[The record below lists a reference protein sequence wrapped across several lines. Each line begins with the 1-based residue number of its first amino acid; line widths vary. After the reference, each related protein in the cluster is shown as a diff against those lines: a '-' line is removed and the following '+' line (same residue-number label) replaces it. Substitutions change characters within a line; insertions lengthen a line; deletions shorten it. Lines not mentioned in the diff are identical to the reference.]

1 MLFFSILFFC
11 RYFRGVHHP
20 NVQLLQKHWGAPHG
34 AGGTGSPDHYH
45 HPDTRYEAAN
55 YLQPQRLLKSYFL
68 SSHPVRL
75 KRCLLPR
82 TQIGPTWRITGLW
95 RRFRRAYLTCW
106 GRCACCT
113 IRKTPSTLLVCWAV
127 SLSCGRSATT
137 TQRCSHPGGWTTTNL
152 LRCSVRSG
160 TCSDST
166 DMRKHKGIVRWAF
179 ERASPSHNEY
189 LYLMIRSSILCV
201 TRPRWHLVRS
211 CFHCASLNVCLI
223 FEISDQTSGVLAEIN
238 KWEKELKNC

>member
-1 MLFFSILFFC
+1 MSKFVSNKLNFDHYLSSFIVTSGLDFTLFVYNTATIPFFC
-11 RYFRGVHHP
+11 RYFRWVHHP

-55 YLQPQRLLKSYFL
+55 CLQPHRLLKNRFL
-68 SSHPVRL
+68 SSH
-75 KRCLLPR
+75 CLLPP
-82 TQIGPTWRITGLW
+82 TQIGPSWRITELW
-95 RRFRRAYLTCW
+95 RRFKRTCWTCW

-127 SLSCGRSATT
+127 WLSCGRSATT

-152 LRCSVRSG
+152 LHCFVRSG

-166 DMRKHKGIVRWAF
+166 GTRKQKGICKMNIWTCKPK
-179 ERASPSHNEY
+179 S
-189 LYLMIRSSILCV
+189 
-201 TRPRWHLVRS
+201 
-211 CFHCASLNVCLI
+211 
-223 FEISDQTSGVLAEIN
+223 
-238 KWEKELKNC
+238 